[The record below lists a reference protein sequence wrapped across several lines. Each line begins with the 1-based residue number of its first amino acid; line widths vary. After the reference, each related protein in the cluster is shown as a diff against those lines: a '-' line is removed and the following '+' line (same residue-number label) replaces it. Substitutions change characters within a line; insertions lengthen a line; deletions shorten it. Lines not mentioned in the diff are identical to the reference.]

1 MTMPASSTTLAGLG
15 IAQTF
20 TQDQTIAAN
29 LTLNAQG
36 DLRFADADSSHYVA
50 FQAPST
56 VASNIL
62 WTLPSTDGST
72 GQALVTNGTGTLSW
86 ATPTGTPGGST
97 TQVQFNDGGVF
108 GGDSDF
114 TYNKSTNLL
123 TVAGGFSSSGTF
135 NNVTITAPAS
145 SATLTIANTKTLT
158 VSNTLTLQ
166 GTDSTTMTFPA
177 TSTTVAGLGIAQTFT
192 QDQAITG
199 NLTLNAQGDVRFAD
213 SDSSNYVAFQAPAT
227 VASNITWT
235 LPSVDGST
243 GQALVTNGTGTLS
256 WATPGGSPGG
266 SNTQLQYNSSGSFAG
281 ASGLVTDGSNLTI
294 NAQGD
299 LRFADSDSSN
309 WVAFQGAST
318 IASNVTW
325 TLPSAD
331 GSANQVLST
340 NGSGTLSWAT
350 VSGGSTTIVENAQTI
365 STNYTITSSYNG
377 SSVGPVTVS
386 TGSSVT
392 VGSDQRW
399 LIFG

>member
-1 MTMPASSTTLAGLG
+1 
-15 IAQTF
+15 
-20 TQDQTIAAN
+20 
-29 LTLNAQG
+29 
-36 DLRFADADSSHYVA
+36 
-50 FQAPST
+50 
-56 VASNIL
+56 
-62 WTLPSTDGST
+62 
-72 GQALVTNGTGTLSW
+72 
-86 ATPTGTPGGST
+86 
-97 TQVQFNDGGVF
+97 VQFNDGGVF

-227 VASNITWT
+227 VASNVTWT

-281 ASGLVTDGSNLTI
+281 ATNLVTDGSNLTI

-299 LRFADSDSSN
+299 LRFGDSDSSN
-309 WVAFQGAST
+309 WVAFQGPAT

-325 TLPSAD
+325 TLPSTD
-331 GSANQVLST
+331 GTSGQFLST
-340 NGSGTLSWAT
+340 DGSGTLSWAT
-350 VSGGSTTIVENAQTI
+350 GGGGGGSSTILENLQTI
-365 STNYTITSSYNG
+365 SSNYTVTNGYNG
-377 SSVGPVTVS
+377 LSVGPVTVNQ
-386 TGSSVT
+386 GIEVT
-392 VGSDQRW
+392 VGTGEKW
-399 LIFG
+399 VVLEF